1 MTEMTPKKRIRRLS
15 RWSTLITTSNRGYAE
30 VILDGLVKGT
40 VEYNIVLPKQ
50 DWFIRTRRINTS
62 DYAILRNCKF
72 LSYERMTKT
81 FSIRDPLV
89 IGVLAKNGCKP
100 HVVRL

>member
-1 MTEMTPKKRIRRLS
+1 MTEMTPRRHRRGLS

-72 LSYERMTKT
+72 LSYDRLTKT

-89 IGVLAKNGCKP
+89 IGYLAKNGCKP
-100 HVVRL
+100 HVVRV